1 MQDNSEIAARL
12 RRLADLM
19 DAQGANPF
27 RGRAYRLAATQAET
41 SDVSLVELA
50 RSGGRA
56 ALERLPGIGR
66 SIARQIEQHVRTGQM
81 GLLSRLEGEVCA
93 EARFLALP
101 GVGPKLAQQIH
112 EQLGIESLEE
122 LELAAH
128 DGRLIALPGF
138 GERRAQGIRDS
149 LAGILSRSSS
159 RRTRSRLAARTGELG
174 SGPGSDRPQV
184 STLLDV
190 DSEYRRRTA
199 ADDLP
204 RIAPRRFNPL
214 SEDWLPILHVD
225 RDGWSITALFSNTA
239 RAHELGRT
247 RDWVVIYYERTGDEG
262 QCTVVTETRGPGM
275 GQRVVRGRE
284 LESLEAVAD
293 GRRTPTAPKTPKV
306 RSSCGPP
313 AAPPPDA

>member
-1 MQDNSEIAARL
+1 MYDNSEIASRL
-12 RRLADLM
+12 RRLADLL

-27 RGRAYRLAATQAET
+27 RGRAYRLAAAQAEA
-41 SDVSLVELA
+41 SEVSLVELA

-56 ALERLPGIGR
+56 ALEQLPGIGR

-101 GVGPKLAQQIH
+101 GVGLKLAQQIH

-128 DGRLIALPGF
+128 DGRLLALPGF
-138 GERRAQGIRDS
+138 GERRVQGIRDS

-159 RRTRSRLAARTGELG
+159 RRTRNRLTARGPELD
-174 SGPGSDRPQV
+174 SGPGSDRPPV
-184 STLLDV
+184 SMLLDV
-190 DSEYRRRTA
+190 DAEYRRGSA
-199 ADDLP
+199 ADELP

-225 RDGWSITALFSNTA
+225 RDGWSITALFSNSA

-247 RDWVVIYYERTGDEG
+247 RDWVVIYYERRGDEG
-262 QCTVVTETRGPGM
+262 QCTVVTETRGPGI
-275 GQRVVRGRE
+275 GRRVIRGRE
-284 LESLEAVAD
+284 RESREATAD
-293 GRRTPTAPKTPKV
+293 VQPAPKAAKA
-306 RSSCGPP
+306 RSARRPSAALPP
-313 AAPPPDA
+313 GA